1 MQHRQKKNVN
11 RLGSAAT
18 QQRYLRMI
26 SLAEQGLSIPQ
37 IANAIQMT
45 EKSVQRRLKFF
56 SDTGLLSSQAPT
68 VAPPVQRIVYDLAA
82 IYDEMTPPERRLVLT
97 WGERPP

>member
-1 MQHRQKKNVN
+1 MQKKEKKRVN
-11 RLGSAAT
+11 RLDAAGT
-18 QQRYLRMI
+18 RERYLRMI

-37 IANAIQMT
+37 ISNAIQMT

-56 SDTGLLSSQAPT
+56 SDTGLISSQAPT

-82 IYDEMTPPERRLVLT
+82 IYDEVTPPERRLVLT